1 MLISTAQLSENLA
14 NPDWVVFDC
23 RHDLADPLRGARL
36 YHEAHIPRAFFA
48 PVETALSGPS
58 ALESARA
65 KRPEV
70 VLLDI
75 DMPGMSGYE
84 VAAQLREMFLGGVVL
99 IAITAHGLE
108 GDRRRCLEA
117 GFDRHVVKPADTK
130 KLEKL
135 LRELAYSL

>member
-1 MLISTAQLSENLA
+1 MQTDLSTIEICKGVPTLSVRGVRILVVDDYPDNAESMAMLL
-14 NPDWVVFDC
+14 
-23 RHDLADPLRGARL
+23 RL
-36 YHEAHIPRAFFA
+36 YGHE
-48 PVETALSGPS
+48 VETALSGPS

-84 VAAQLREMFLGGVVL
+84 VAAQLREMFHGGVVL

-117 GFDRHVVKPADTK
+117 GFDRHIVKPAD
-130 KLEKL
+130 LGR
-135 LRELAYSL
+135 LREILATVKAT

>member
-1 MLISTAQLSENLA
+1 MRTELPTAEMCKVLPARPVRGGRVLVVDDYPDNAESMAMLL
-14 NPDWVVFDC
+14 
-23 RHDLADPLRGARL
+23 RL
-36 YHEAHIPRAFFA
+36 YGHE
-48 PVETALSGPS
+48 VETALSGPA

-65 KRPEV
+65 RRPEA

-84 VAAQLREMFLGGVVL
+84 VAARLRGMFRGGVVL

-117 GFDRHVVKPADTK
+117 GFDRHIVKPADTK

-135 LRELAYSL
+135 LRELANSL

>member
-1 MLISTAQLSENLA
+1 MLCELA
-14 NPDWVVFDC
+14 TTEMCKGVPTLLVRGVRVLVVDDYPDNAESMGV
-23 RHDLADPLRGARL
+23 LLRL
-36 YHEAHIPRAFFA
+36 YGHE
-48 PVETALSGPS
+48 VETALSGPS

-84 VAAQLREMFLGGVVL
+84 VAAQLRGMYHGGVVL

-117 GFDRHVVKPADTK
+117 GFDRHIVKPADPK
-130 KLEKL
+130 NLVNL
-135 LRELAYSL
+135 LRELANSL

>member
-1 MLISTAQLSENLA
+1 MQSDLSTTEMRKGVPTLSVRGVHVLVVDDY
-14 NPDWVVFDC
+14 PDNAESMAV
-23 RHDLADPLRGARL
+23 LLRL
-36 YHEAHIPRAFFA
+36 YGHE
-48 PVETALSGPS
+48 VETALSGPS

-65 KRPEV
+65 RRPEV

-84 VAAQLREMFLGGVVL
+84 VAAQLREMFHGGVVL

-117 GFDRHVVKPADTK
+117 GFDRHIVKPADTK

-135 LRELAYSL
+135 LRELANSL